1 MIDTITSS
9 SALLNIG
16 PFLLTANSIVAEI
29 LGVSGFLCLQLDG
42 PYPLLSKKI
51 DTRIKVIFYR

>member
-1 MIDTITSS
+1 MIDTIASS
-9 SALLNIG
+9 STLLYTG

-42 PYPLLSKKI
+42 PYPLLSKKT

>member
-42 PYPLLSKKI
+42 PIRSSVKKLI
-51 DTRIKVIFYR
+51 QE